1 MQRRQFIQTLGIAL
15 AGAGLTSVVRASPPD
30 NPPPRLQPLSVERQL
45 VGKYLYRDLK
55 LLDEIRVE
63 LKPDP
68 YMPDGI
74 QFYRGDDGFVLSH
87 NDPVIASLIRQGK
100 TVRGAITS
108 LSKREGYFD
117 DGTDM
122 GLGNVEF
129 MIWVEG

>member
-63 LKPDP
+63 LKPDY

-74 QFYRGDDGFVLSH
+74 KFYWGDDGFVFSH
-87 NDPVIASLIRQGK
+87 NDSVIASLIRQGR

-108 LSKREGYFD
+108 LTKHEAYFS

-122 GLGNVEF
+122 EIGNVEF